1 MFYVRHVLHHMFT
14 NRARRKAAGLKPSNI
29 TFWVGAWEQFP
40 LPGFTDLQLPVNPT
54 STQTTAQTYH
64 PPNYTTSNHHVAPN
78 PVPATSKSTY
88 YHRSPPLRSESTSS
102 ATIDQHRSTPIER
115 LPLYLLRQPTT
126 FIGRLG
132 LQQVLTNLLCLQL
145 QLYTGKTLILVYY
158 FHYVL
163 TFYMLFRLHIFF
175 A

>member
-1 MFYVRHVLHHMFT
+1 MQIGGLDSSNELVL
-14 NRARRKAAGLKPSNI
+14 I
-29 TFWVGAWEQFP
+29 GAWEQFP
-40 LPGFTDLQLPVNPT
+40 LPSFTDLQLPVNPT

-64 PPNYTTSNHHVAPN
+64 PPNYTTNNHHAAPN
-78 PVPATSKSTY
+78 PVSATSKSTY
-88 YHRSPPLRSESTSS
+88 YHRSPPLRSESSHLLPSINT
-102 ATIDQHRSTPIER
+102 ALPQIER

-132 LQQVLTNLLCLQL
+132 LQQFPEVLTNLLCSQL

-163 TFYMLFRLHIFF
+163 TFYMLFRLQIFF